1 MRINNP
7 NKIIIVSIQKLKI
20 TQFLSSQFS
29 DLNNNK
35 YYISFV
41 LRTNSSFQI
50 LKIEKKRR
58 SERTI
63 TNVASTNVV
72 S

>member
-41 LRTNSSFQI
+41 LRTNSSFQM